1 MENTKET
8 KNAFITESTEE
19 LNSGKALPLKA
30 LKLQTRQIALC
41 GLFAA
46 LTAVLSPFSIP
57 IGPVPIN
64 LATFSVMCAGAVLGA
79 KYGFI
84 SQLVYLLVGVLGV
97 PVFSNFSSGPAK
109 LIGPTGGYLI
119 GYLAAAWL
127 IGFIT
132 QRAAN
137 KRRVIIPAMAAGAV
151 CYLTLGTLWY
161 MYMAKVNAA
170 GALAVCVIPFLPGD
184 LIKLAAASEIA
195 YRVRG
200 ILR

>member
-1 MENTKET
+1 MENNK
-8 KNAFITESTEE
+8 K
-19 LNSGKALPLKA
+19 
-30 LKLQTRQIALC
+30 IALC

-79 KYGFI
+79 KYGVI
-84 SQLVYLLVGVLGV
+84 SQLVYLLIGIAGV

-109 LIGPTGGYLI
+109 LAGPTGGYLI

-137 KRRVIIPAMAAGAV
+137 RRRVIIPAMAAGAAV
-151 CYLTLGTLWY
+151 YLTLGTLWY
-161 MYMAKVNAA
+161 MYMAKADII
-170 GALAVCVIPFLPGD
+170 GALTVCVIPFLPGD
-184 LIKLAAASEIA
+184 FIKLAAASEIA
-195 YRVRG
+195 YRVRRV
-200 ILR
+200 LR